1 MQFNIYKV
9 SDSKKLL
16 KITKK
21 RTSFLAKK
29 TGINTFHS
37 NELNHNFYH
46 IVFHIPDEYNVGAKT
61 GGNYINFP
69 FSQYVNSFLFL
80 NSNYFLVELI
90 NEGYTNEI
98 LDYISKKTNV
108 SFDKLDF
115 ESDVIKRLVST
126 LNGKI
131 KQLEF
136 VDEDG
141 EDQVLEHVKLEKFLK
156 VADNCIIEY
165 VLLNVEDR
173 LISLHNRGVLSVDNS
188 DEDYLIKF
196 TEVIMNALVD

>member
-1 MQFNIYKV
+1 MKFNIFKV

-29 TGINTFHS
+29 TGINTFHA
-37 NELNHNFYH
+37 NELNHNFHH
-46 IVFHIPDEYNVGAKT
+46 IVFHIPDEYNVGSKT

-69 FSQYVNSFLFL
+69 FSQYVNSFVFL
-80 NSNYFLVELI
+80 DGNYFLVELI
-90 NEGYTNEI
+90 NEGYTKEV
-98 LDYISKKTNV
+98 LDYINQKTGV
-108 SFDKLDF
+108 SFDKINFD
-115 ESDVIKRLVST
+115 SNVINRLVST

-131 KQLEF
+131 KQVEY
-136 VDEDG
+136 VNEEGD
-141 EDQVLEHVKLEKFLK
+141 DQVLEHVKQEQFLQI
-156 VADNCIIEY
+156 VNNYDVEY
-165 VLLNVEDR
+165 VLLNVDDR
-173 LISLHNRGVLSVDNS
+173 LISLHNRGILSVDNS